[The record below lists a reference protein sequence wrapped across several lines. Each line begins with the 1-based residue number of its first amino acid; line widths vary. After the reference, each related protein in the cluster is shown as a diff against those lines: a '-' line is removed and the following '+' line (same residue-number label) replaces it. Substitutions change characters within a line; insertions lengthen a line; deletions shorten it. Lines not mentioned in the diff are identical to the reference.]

1 MRKAIL
7 FTPSQEAIDASLD
20 ARRYVS
26 RLSRRLELETR
37 RYDTNENIEVG
48 DDVDSVAV
56 LAALSSL
63 QLESGYMEME
73 LDTVF
78 RPQEL
83 LGKLRGI
90 LPADFPIVAIVDP
103 SGGFPNRRH
112 RGRRLLQLPDECLSE
127 SRRLGGRGHKRRPV
141 RPGHVPLQKPGPALS
156 LHQFL
161 PRGLGGPGGTLPA

>member
-1 MRKAIL
+1 MTKAIL
-7 FTPSQEAIDASLD
+7 FVPSEETIDASLD

-37 RYDTNENIEVG
+37 RYDMNENTVVG
-48 DDVDSVAV
+48 DDMDSVAV

-63 QLESGYMEME
+63 ELESGYMEME

-90 LPADFPIVAIVDP
+90 LPADFPIVAIVGTSSFPTSIP
-103 SGGFPNRRH
+103 SPGL
-112 RGRRLLQLPDECLSE
+112 RG
-127 SRRLGGRGHKRRPV
+127 
-141 RPGHVPLQKPGPALS
+141 AT
-156 LHQFL
+156 
-161 PRGLGGPGGTLPA
+161 GTLRGVNLRGFCFAFFRRALC